1 VSRLV
6 QLFCTNAA
14 ERRTQVTTTLLML
27 IGLAF
32 FVPWW
37 VVLLAGAASF
47 TVIILRPS
55 IRTLELANVGD
66 GLHELGSAEESE
78 VFHEG

>member
-6 QLFCTNAA
+6 ELLCTNAA
-14 ERRTQVTTTLLML
+14 DRRAQVTLTMLML

-32 FVPWW
+32 LVPWW

-47 TVIILRPS
+47 AVIILRPS
-55 IRTLELANVGD
+55 VRTLELTKASD
-66 GLHELGSAEESE
+66 GLHELGGAEKSKEQ
-78 VFHEG
+78 